1 MICCRV
7 EECGFVSLCATQFY
21 RYMTDRLSQL
31 IQAVEEADSSKL
43 LLEAVQNL
51 ADARLEGAI
60 PILIEA
66 LSYNNPGAA
75 VAAVDGLILLGYP
88 AVPAL
93 LELLDTHNYTARS
106 WAIRALAGIGDPRG
120 LVTLLGVATA
130 DFAMSVRRAAV
141 KGLGMMKWHWFPDEL
156 CEMAQ
161 EEALDALL
169 FVAEQDEEWVVR
181 YAAVVGL
188 QSLGIMTADTQPKW
202 RSLIQT
208 QFNIMSCNDEVLAVR
223 GRVWLAQHKLQQRIQ
238 EGLQKIDFHN
248 ADISGQNI
256 SGQNTSGQTSESD
269 KNKSLLT
276 PVDWQN
282 ILNNLYEI
290 KRQERIDSN
299 K

>member
-1 MICCRV
+1 
-7 EECGFVSLCATQFY
+7 
-21 RYMTDRLSQL
+21 MTDILSQL

-43 LLEAVQNL
+43 LLEAVQDL
-51 ADARLEGAI
+51 ADAQLEGAI

-75 VAAVDGLILLGYP
+75 VASVDGLIKLGDT

-93 LELLDTHNYTARS
+93 LELLDMHNYTARS

-141 KGLGMMKWHWFPDEL
+141 KGLGMMKWAWFPDEV

-169 FVAEQDEEWVVR
+169 FVAQQDEEWVVR

-188 QSLGIMTADTQPKW
+188 ESLAITIANQHPTW
-202 RSLIQT
+202 RSEIQV
-208 QFNIMSCNDEVLAVR
+208 QFNLMGCNDEVLAIR
-223 GRVWLAQHKLQQRIQ
+223 ARAWLAQQKLQESLNQIHKNNLALV
-238 EGLQKIDFHN
+238 EKGASVPEKESPL
-248 ADISGQNI
+248 
-256 SGQNTSGQTSESD
+256 TSD
-269 KNKSLLT
+269 
-276 PVDWQN
+276 DWQN
-282 ILNNLYEI
+282 ILNHLYEI
-290 KRQERIDSN
+290 KREERLSSVGEGDPRRFQELAAAIAQPN
-299 K
+299 N